1 MTGLLKV
8 GVAFVFLFSSYSA
21 LNAEETQFAL
31 LDKAGRQ
38 QRRADRRNEKFPNA
52 ESTKQ
57 QSPASKASGQQPAAV
72 APALNPAVH
81 FSFPFAPRGLD
92 LKTTLRQVDRA
103 LTLYSQHYLRADTA
117 SPWEVVHGLLGLG
130 ADFRLFPDGNSTE
143 PSLKALDW
151 LFSGARYGGAA
162 AFERTAWG
170 ARGRPYEPHGRA
182 YVDGMEG
189 HPNQFFGY
197 LSELDLP
204 LSKELWALDGN
215 RWVTVTIQDLVNDAK
230 AQVGSNPTKRE
241 PYELTWTLWGL
252 SHYLAPAERWT
263 NYNNQDWNV
272 AGILAKELDAPIVG
286 VTSCGGTHRAYAIAY
301 ALERQVLRYGSVAPG
316 IYEKADRYVAQKV
329 SQLKDFQNDDGSLS
343 ANYFFGPG
351 MADSW
356 AKRLASNGHQLEF
369 LMRALKPAALDQEWV
384 RRAAYTVA
392 VDLETTQKNKLSLG
406 AVYHAVH
413 ALRLYKAKLATLSQA
428 EIQLH

>member
-8 GVAFVFLFSSYSA
+8 GVAFVLLFSSYST
-21 LNAEETQFAL
+21 LNAEETRVVL
-31 LDKAGRQ
+31 LDKAERQ
-38 QRRADRRNEKFPNA
+38 QRRAERQNK
-52 ESTKQ
+52 SK
-57 QSPASKASGQQPAAV
+57 PAVEAPKPAA
-72 APALNPAVH
+72 APAAIHPPVQ
-81 FSFPFAPRGLD
+81 FPFPFAPRGLD

-130 ADFRLFPDGNSTE
+130 ADFRLFPNGNSTD
-143 PSLKALDW
+143 PSLEALDW
-151 LFSGARYGGAA
+151 LFAGARYSGAA
-162 AFERTAWG
+162 AFERTKWG
-170 ARGRPYEPHGRA
+170 ARGRPYEPHGGA
-182 YVDGMEG
+182 WVDGMEG
-189 HPNQFFGY
+189 HPNQFLGY
-197 LSELDLP
+197 LSELNLP
-204 LSKELWALDGN
+204 LSTELLALDGN
-215 RWVTVTIQDLVNDAK
+215 RWVTVTLQDLVNDAK

-252 SHYLAPAERWT
+252 SHYVAPAERWT

-272 AGILAKELDAPIVG
+272 AGILAKEIDAPIVG

-301 ALERQVLRYGSVAPG
+301 ALEQQVLRYGNVAPG
-316 IYEKADRYVAQKV
+316 IYEKADRYVAHKV
-329 SQLKDFQNDDGSLS
+329 GQLKEYQNDDGSLS
-343 ANYFFGPG
+343 ANYFFGPA

-384 RRAAYTVA
+384 RRAAFTVA
-392 VDLETTQKNKLSLG
+392 VDLEMTQKNKLSLG

-413 ALRLYKAKLATLSQA
+413 ALRLFKAKLPTPTQA
-428 EIQLH
+428 EIRIQ